1 MITREAQESTI
12 RLAKQFPVVAI
23 TGARQTGK
31 TTLAQLTFPQKKY
44 VNFDDTDT
52 LNIAK
57 NNPKDFIIALNNGAI
72 IDEAQKLPEIFDAI
86 KLHVDTTNSK
96 PGKFILTGSSQ
107 FRLKENI
114 SDSLAGRIGII
125 NLAPLSIS
133 ELKNESILKENFY
146 ENLLYGFYPPLHDE
160 TKNFNRNDWYKNYV
174 SSYLN
179 LDVKD
184 NINPSNLNQ
193 FQNFLISCAHHSGK
207 LLNVESITN
216 KLSISAVTGKTWLS
230 ILASSFI
237 VSLVYPKFSNHL
249 KSIVKKPK
257 LYFND
262 TGLLCHLLR
271 INTVEDLLLSP
282 YKGAIVET
290 AAISEIIKS
299 RSNKGYNEDI
309 YYLRVNNNY
318 EVDVIANWDKNYAIE
333 VKSTTT
339 ETEKTERQLLKV
351 DEILH
356 EAHIKKIYYTGDI
369 TTNSSKISYISW
381 RDW

>member
-160 TKNFNRNDWYKNYV
+160 TKKFNRDDWYKNYV

-207 LLNVESITN
+207 VLNVESITN
-216 KLSISAVTGKTWLS
+216 KLGISAVTGKTWLS

-237 VSLVYPKFSNHL
+237 VSLVYPKFSNYL

-271 INTVEDLLLSP
+271 INTVEDLLLNP

-299 RSNKGYNEDI
+299 RSNKGYNENI

>member
-107 FRLKENI
+107 FKLKENI

-160 TKNFNRNDWYKNYV
+160 TKKFNRDDWYKNYV

-207 LLNVESITN
+207 VLNVESITN
-216 KLSISAVTGKTWLS
+216 KLGISAVTGKTWLS

-237 VSLVYPKFSNHL
+237 VHLVYPKFSNHL